1 MTLACIRALRVCA
14 ILALPASAFAQSPR
28 SPTVFSPSSQMGT
41 VNVRA
46 AVVRADYEVKPL
58 PLLTIVARRTDR
70 ADSVVAQ
77 TDLDGRVS
85 MPLGVGTYTL
95 RAKAA
100 APVNGRSYAWAV
112 RVVVRQQ
119 RTEFVQ
125 LTNENAST
133 ADSVVGPSKPA
144 ASQTVVAVDKPV
156 PAKQR
161 AVEKPIAQPAPSS
174 ERKVVVAVDSA
185 KPAPPPVANPFTAPA
200 APNTPPVTAARAP
213 VKPVNVARV
222 TSAPPRANTS
232 KLMLGLAFDASTIQS
247 DDLTRSTESGAG
259 LAALFGWGFTKNFA
273 MVVDGSAA
281 RISSLD
287 GDFNLAHV
295 DVGGRWH
302 FVSRSSVVPFVEVGY
317 SGRAASKQQALMS
330 DGNGTMY
337 AGDLKILGSGAS
349 LGGGFQYYPVPTM
362 AIGGALKWT
371 TGKFT
376 RVQFDNVTVDGLS
389 IDATSAR
396 FNMGFTWYPMAGS
409 RGR

>member
-100 APVNGRSYAWAV
+100 APGNGRSYAWAV

-133 ADSVVGPSKPA
+133 A
-144 ASQTVVAVDKPV
+144 
-156 PAKQR
+156 

-200 APNTPPVTAARAP
+200 APVTPPVTAARAP

>member
-14 ILALPASAFAQSPR
+14 ILVLPASAFAQSPR
-28 SPTVFSPSSQMGT
+28 STTVFSPSSQMGT

-46 AVVRADYEVKPL
+46 AVGRAGYEVKPL

-70 ADSVVAQ
+70 ADSVVVQ

-133 ADSVVGPSKPA
+133 A
-144 ASQTVVAVDKPV
+144 
-156 PAKQR
+156 
-161 AVEKPIAQPAPSS
+161 AVEKPIAQPAPSP

-185 KPAPPPVANPFTAPA
+185 KAAPPPVANPFTAPA
-200 APNTPPVTAARAP
+200 APITPPVTAARAP
-213 VKPVNVARV
+213 VKLARV

-259 LAALFGWGFTKNFA
+259 LAALLGWGFTKNFA

-302 FVSRSSVVPFVEVGY
+302 FVSRASVVPFVEIGY

-396 FNMGFTWYPMAGS
+396 FNMGFTWYPMT
-409 RGR
+409 GR